1 MSRKAVKN
9 EKLVNSEPQIKVETN
24 NNAHKCKTLLEA
36 LQDVL
41 EASKDSQFSRA
52 VCRCEEWACHA
63 FDYLN
68 ERLGLTDEQSVL
80 LAIIMEEGMDGS
92 ASIRD
97 ISEHLG
103 CTRLEVLQHTT
114 DLEVLKEKG
123 FVYAYGRNSYRME
136 DDAFEAFK
144 ENKEY
149 KYCINKFE
157 TEEELFVE
165 LNQLH
170 SMASNRDISTKE
182 LSRKVKVYLEENKE
196 LHMAQALSNYMQQLD
211 DAEFRFLIAITV
223 SWLVFDDSLALKD
236 ARFIFDNMNMCRLLG
251 SNLQK
256 GTSKLVTLGIIECAY
271 NDGVAMQNEYCLTP
285 KAKKTISPEW
295 AKLKEA
301 SLNRTDLKAANKI
314 VKKELFY
321 NDMESREISDLQS
334 LMLDGNMKKVLRRL
348 KQKRLRGGFTC
359 LFYGAP
365 GTGKTETVYQLARK
379 SGRDIFVV
387 DVSQLRSKW
396 VGESEQNVK
405 GIFDEYRT
413 ICETHKKKPILLL
426 NEADAIICKRMEGA
440 ERSVDKSENTIQNI
454 ILQEMESLDGILIAT
469 TNLSK
474 NMDKAFERRFLYK
487 VEFHK
492 PEPAVRAKIWRSML
506 PELREAESVI
516 LAESFAEFAGG
527 QIENIT
533 RKALVSEALRG
544 TRLNMDD
551 IFDLCQHE
559 MLDNTGAN
567 RKTIGF
573 RS

>member
-1 MSRKAVKN
+1 MSKKTKKN
-9 EKLVNSEPQIKVETN
+9 EKIVNVEPQIKAETDRD
-24 NNAHKCKTLLEA
+24 AHKCETLLEA

-41 EASKDSQFSRA
+41 EASRDSQFSKA
-52 VCRCEEWACHA
+52 VCRCEGWACHA

-92 ASIRD
+92 ASIRE
-97 ISEHLG
+97 ICEHLG

-114 DLEVLKEKG
+114 DLDALKEKG
-123 FVYAYGRNSYRME
+123 IVYPYGRNSYRIE

-144 ENKEY
+144 EDKEY
-149 KYCINKFE
+149 VYRINKFE
-157 TEEELFVE
+157 TEEEFFVE

-182 LSRKVKVYLEENKE
+182 LSRKVKLYLEENKE
-196 LHMAQALSNYMQQLD
+196 LHMAQALINYMQRLD
-211 DAEFRFLIAITV
+211 DAEFRFLIAVTL

-236 ARFIFDNMNMCRLLG
+236 ARFIFDGMNMCRLIG
-251 SNLQK
+251 SNLLK
-256 GTSKLVTLGIIECAY
+256 GTSKLITLGIIECAY
-271 NDGVAMQNEYCLTP
+271 NDGVAMQNEYCLTT

-295 AKLKEA
+295 SKVKGA
-301 SLNRTDLKAANKI
+301 SLNRTDLKASNKI
-314 VKKELFY
+314 VKKDLFY
-321 NDMESREISDLQS
+321 NDKESREIGDLQL
-334 LMLDGNMKKVLRRL
+334 LMLESNMKNVLRRL
-348 KQKRLRGGFTC
+348 KQRRLRGGFTC

-379 SGRDIFVV
+379 TGRDIFVV

-405 GIFDEYRT
+405 GVFDEYRA
-413 ICETHKKKPILLL
+413 ICETHNKKPILLL
-426 NEADAIICKRMEGA
+426 NEADSIICKRMEGA

-487 VEFHK
+487 VEFHN
-492 PEPAVRAKIWRSML
+492 PETAVRAKIWRSML
-506 PELREAESVI
+506 SELTEAESVF
-516 LAESFAEFAGG
+516 LAESFSEFAGG

-533 RKALVSEALRG
+533 RKALVAEALRG
-544 TRLNMDD
+544 TKLGVND
-551 IFDLCQHE
+551 IVEMCQRE
-559 MLDNTGAN
+559 MIDNADED
-567 RKTIGF
+567 RKAIGF
-573 RS
+573 RP

>member
-1 MSRKAVKN
+1 MSKKAKKH
-9 EKLVNSEPQIKVETN
+9 EKTVDIEPQIKVETER
-24 NNAHKCKTLLEA
+24 NAHKCGTLLQA

-41 EASKDSQFSRA
+41 EASKDSQFCMS

-68 ERLGLTDEQSVL
+68 ERLGLADEQSVL

-103 CTRLEVLQHTT
+103 CTHLEVLQHTT
-114 DLEVLKEKG
+114 DLEALKEKG
-123 FVYAYGRNSYRME
+123 FVYPYGRNSYRME
-136 DDAFEAFK
+136 EDAFEAFK

-149 KYCINKFE
+149 VYSINKFE

-165 LNQLH
+165 LNQLYN
-170 SMASNRDISTKE
+170 MASNREISSKE
-182 LSRKVKVYLEENKE
+182 LNRKVKLYLEENRV
-196 LHMAQALSNYMQQLD
+196 LHMAQTLTNYIQKLD
-211 DAEFRFLIAITV
+211 DAEFRFLVAVTV
-223 SWLVFDDSLALKD
+223 CWLVFDESLALKD
-236 ARFIFDNMNMCRLLG
+236 ARFIFDGMNMCRLLG
-251 SNLQK
+251 SNLLK
-256 GTSKLVTLGIIECAY
+256 GTSKLVTLGIIECAF
-271 NDGVAMQNEYCLTP
+271 NDGTAIQNEYCLTP

-295 AKLKEA
+295 AKVKGTLM
-301 SLNRTDLKAANKI
+301 NRTDLKEANKI

-321 NDMESREISDLQS
+321 NDMESREIGNLQS
-334 LMLDGNMKKVLRRL
+334 LMLDSNMKNVLRRL
-348 KQKRLRGGFTC
+348 KQRRLRGGFTC

-440 ERSVDKSENTIQNI
+440 ERSVDKIENTIQNI

-474 NMDKAFERRFLYK
+474 NMDRAFERRFLYK

-492 PEPAVRAKIWRSML
+492 PETKVRAKIWHSML
-506 PELREAESVI
+506 PELSENESI
-516 LAESFAEFAGG
+516 LLAESFSEFAGG

-533 RKALVSEALRG
+533 RKALVAEALRG
-544 TRLNMDD
+544 TRLSMNE
-551 IFDLCQHE
+551 IVDLCQHE
-559 MLDNTGAN
+559 MLDNADAN
-567 RKTIGF
+567 RKNIGF

>member
-1 MSRKAVKN
+1 MSKKAKKH
-9 EKLVNSEPQIKVETN
+9 EKTVDIEPQIKVETER
-24 NNAHKCKTLLEA
+24 NAHKCGTLLEA

-41 EASKDSQFSRA
+41 EASKDSQFCMS

-68 ERLGLTDEQSVL
+68 EHLGLTDEQSVL

-97 ISEHLG
+97 ISVHLG

-114 DLEVLKEKG
+114 DLEALQEKG
-123 FVYAYGRNSYRME
+123 VVYPYGRNSYRLE
-136 DDAFEAFK
+136 EDAFEAFK

-149 KYCINKFE
+149 VYSINKFE

-165 LNQLH
+165 LNQLYN
-170 SMASNRDISTKE
+170 MASNREISSKE
-182 LSRKVKVYLEENKE
+182 LNRKVKLYLEENRE
-196 LHMAQALSNYMQQLD
+196 LHMAQTLTSYIQKLD
-211 DAEFRFLIAITV
+211 DAEFRFLIAVTV

-236 ARFIFDNMNMCRLLG
+236 ARFIFDGMNTCRLLG
-251 SNLQK
+251 SNLLK
-256 GTSKLVTLGIIECAY
+256 GTSKLVTLGIIECAF
-271 NDGVAMQNEYCLTP
+271 NDGTAIQNEYCLTP
-285 KAKKTISPEW
+285 KAKKAISPEW
-295 AKLKEA
+295 AKVKGTLMK
-301 SLNRTDLKAANKI
+301 RTDLKEANKI

-334 LMLDGNMKKVLRRL
+334 LMLDSNMKNVLRRL
-348 KQKRLRGGFTC
+348 KQRKLRGGFTC

-365 GTGKTETVYQLARK
+365 GTGKTETVYQLARR

-440 ERSVDKSENTIQNI
+440 ERSVDKSENSIQNI

-474 NMDKAFERRFLYK
+474 NMNKAFERRFLYK

-492 PEPAVRAKIWRSML
+492 PETKVRAKIWHSML
-506 PELREAESVI
+506 PELSENESI
-516 LAESFAEFAGG
+516 LLAESFSEFAGG

-533 RKALVSEALRG
+533 RKALVAEALRG
-544 TRLNMDD
+544 TRLSMND
-551 IFDLCQHE
+551 IVDLCQHE
-559 MLDNTGAN
+559 MLDNADAN
-567 RKTIGF
+567 RKNIGF